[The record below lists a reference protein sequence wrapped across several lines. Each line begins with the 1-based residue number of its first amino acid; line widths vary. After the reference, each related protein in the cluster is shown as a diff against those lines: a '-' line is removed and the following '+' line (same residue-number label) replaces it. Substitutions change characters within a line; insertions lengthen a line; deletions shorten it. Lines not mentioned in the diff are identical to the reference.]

1 MTDIEKEGD
10 LFMMCYT
17 PGDYFIILFFG
28 VWIAVDIFPK
38 FHRWKKKNNNLENF
52 FSFFLF

>member
-38 FHRWKKKNNNLENF
+38 FHR
-52 FSFFLF
+52 